1 MAFPATKQLGGASSV
16 DEARGSSRSPARG
29 WEKASFSFFLPFA
42 GNLAPAI
49 ALKLVADSVFLRKR
63 RREEEKEGRK
73 RERKNERRE
82 DKEKVRVG
90 RNPNLNCFET
100 SSNVIACFVRYGG
113 GGKKGIVFIWI
124 EASSKARLI

>member
-1 MAFPATKQLGGASSV
+1 M

-73 RERKNERRE
+73 RERKNGRRE

-113 GGKKGIVFIWI
+113 GGGGKKGIVFIWI

>member
-1 MAFPATKQLGGASSV
+1 MGKSEFQFLSSLRGKLGPGDRS
-16 DEARGSSRSPARG
+16 ETSRRQR
-29 WEKASFSFFLPFA
+29 L
-42 GNLAPAI
+42 L
-49 ALKLVADSVFLRKR
+49 
-63 RREEEKEGRK
+63 EKEKKRGGERRK
-73 RERKNERRE
+73 RERERKNGRRE

-100 SSNVIACFVRYGG
+100 SNVIACFVRYE